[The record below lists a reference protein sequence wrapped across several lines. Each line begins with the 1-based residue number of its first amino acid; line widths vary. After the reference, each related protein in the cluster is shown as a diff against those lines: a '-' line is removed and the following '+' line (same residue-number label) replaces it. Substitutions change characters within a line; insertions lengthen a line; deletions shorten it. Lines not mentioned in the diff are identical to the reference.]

1 MSEKKMDQNTIELVH
16 KLDDIPKKDF
26 RKILPRGA
34 YSADD
39 IEQASDLLEK
49 MLDWNPK
56 KRISCADALSH
67 PFFDK
72 R

>member
-1 MSEKKMDQNTIELVH
+1 LAAMSEKKMDQNTIELVH

-39 IEQASDLLEK
+39 IE
-49 MLDWNPK
+49 
-56 KRISCADALSH
+56 
-67 PFFDK
+67 
-72 R
+72 